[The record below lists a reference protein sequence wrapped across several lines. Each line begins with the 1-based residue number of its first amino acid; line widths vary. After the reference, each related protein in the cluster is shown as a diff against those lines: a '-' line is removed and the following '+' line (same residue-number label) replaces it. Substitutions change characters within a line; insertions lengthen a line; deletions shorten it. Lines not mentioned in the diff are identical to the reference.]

1 MLIYTQIEQIDGGH
15 KMKKYILNLIPFII
29 TVISI
34 ISYNIIGSEVLPDG
48 TLSESFYLKPIAWL
62 FFLIGIVVNI
72 LLYIKNKKR
81 KCLIKD
87 I

>member
-1 MLIYTQIEQIDGGH
+1 
-15 KMKKYILNLIPFII
+15 MKKYNLKLIPFII

-48 TLSESFYLKPIAWL
+48 TLSESFYLIPIAWL

>member
-29 TVISI
+29 TVIS
-34 ISYNIIGSEVLPDG
+34 YNIIGSEVLPDG
-48 TLSESFYLKPIAWL
+48 TLSESFYLIPIAWL

-72 LLYIKNKKR
+72 LLYIKNKKGNA
-81 KCLIKD
+81 
-87 I
+87 

>member
-48 TLSESFYLKPIAWL
+48 TLSETFL
-62 FFLIGIVVNI
+62 FNTNSMVIFLNWHCSKHIVI
-72 LLYIKNKKR
+72 YKK
-81 KCLIKD
+81 
-87 I
+87 

>member
-1 MLIYTQIEQIDGGH
+1 M
-15 KMKKYILNLIPFII
+15 

-48 TLSESFYLKPIAWL
+48 TLSESFYLIPIAWL